1 MVSAE
6 LFSRAHECAKVAK
19 RIARGEG
26 ESVCYH
32 INDGDEKHCFLNLL
46 VSWWDA
52 LDAARRHA
60 PLQPPRW
67 AWAPAYARTDS
78 LARHPFSVA
87 ILRDTREPDHSMAER
102 FANVGVASRAAR
114 SNPDGLLRTR
124 PPVACRSHAPPWR
137 PRPASSTRSS
147 TWVTSCF
154 C

>member
-1 MVSAE
+1 MAPARRPPVRRRRSRFSGLTKLMGDLEARGLVS
-6 LFSRAHECAKVAK
+6 KT
-19 RIARGEG
+19 GEG

-67 AWAPAYARTDS
+67 AWAPAYARIDQ
-78 LARHPFSVA
+78 LVRHPFSVA

-114 SNPDGLLRTR
+114 SNPDGLLS
-124 PPVACRSHAPPWR
+124 PSPWPAAPTH
-137 PRPASSTRSS
+137 PRGGAG
-147 TWVTSCF
+147 
-154 C
+154 